1 MTIADEHRT
10 NPRVYFEEHI
20 PRVLEERTQL
30 REKFSGVTASAS
42 VEITGPEGGV
52 WNINIDGSNITVSS
66 GRNPNSTFNVELSF
80 ETFRQLRMKTLSPKN
95 AFVRGKIKIS
105 GSVTTALKLAAMV
118 KS

>member
-1 MTIADEHRT
+1 MTTVEEHRT

-30 REKFSGVTASAS
+30 REKFSGVKASATVLVS
-42 VEITGPEGGV
+42 GSEGGA
-52 WNINIDGSNITVSS
+52 WNIIIEGSNITVAPGRYS
-66 GRNPNSTFNVELSF
+66 GSTFTVELSYD
-80 ETFRQLRMKTLSPKN
+80 TFCQLRMKTLSPKT

-105 GSVTTALKLAAMV
+105 GSITTALKLAALV